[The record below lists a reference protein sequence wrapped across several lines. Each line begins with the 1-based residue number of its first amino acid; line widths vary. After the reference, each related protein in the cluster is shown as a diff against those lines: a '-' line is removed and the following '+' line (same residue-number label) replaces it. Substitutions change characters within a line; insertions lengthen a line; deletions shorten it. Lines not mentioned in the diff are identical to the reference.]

1 MISIAE
7 TSNTVLNKSSKSGYP
22 CFLPKIRG
30 ITFKFSPLNLAFHHN
45 ISCGFVIF
53 GLYFISSLFLQYLF
67 IILNFSHMFWFWIC
81 VTLVFS
87 LFLFTDLFTGL
98 IVLSPS
104 LCLSLLVTFF
114 LFFLFLLV
122 SINFFLCSYLINV
135 DFINCL
141 KVLSICS
148 FLSVGWF
155 DFFLLISLFSLLC
168 CVACEVL
175 VLQQS
180 VRPELPRW
188 EIQI

>member
-1 MISIAE
+1 MCVYIYIYRHIYKLFCSSFSFCSTIVPILLIYFYFLLIF
-7 TSNTVLNKSSKSGYP
+7 SFLMLLFLNK
-22 CFLPKIRG
+22 L
-30 ITFKFSPLNLAFHHN
+30 
-45 ISCGFVIF
+45 ISF
-53 GLYFISSLFLQYLF
+53 YFPQFLQYLF